1 MMCTTYLSEVYEA
14 TALWTIAPP
23 PYIPARNELP
33 CPSRFWETCHLFS
46 GQDSCAQE
54 KYFFGHCQTNLSDC
68 NCQRKSKIFAD
79 VSLTLQQARGRVT
92 VFIFLHVYNT
102 HKLQICKVHNSTQSR
117 SKSKSCAKCNLQ
129 MASKIANTLGLD
141 LDITYYQ
148 KCWKCLPFWGIFH
161 FKVGTGFFKTRT
173 SNRGKS
179 GSIPKIQRPDFS
191 KKNLM

>member
-1 MMCTTYLSEVYEA
+1 MCTTYLSEVYEA

-102 HKLQICKVHNSTQSR
+102 HKLQICKVHNSTQS
-117 SKSKSCAKCNLQ
+117 SSKSCAKCNLQ
-129 MASKIANTLGLD
+129 MASKTPNTLGLD
-141 LDITYYQ
+141 LDITYDQ
-148 KCWKCLPFWGIFH
+148 KWLKCLSFWAIFH
-161 FKVGTGFFKTRT
+161 FKVDTVFFKTRT
-173 SNRGKS
+173 SNREANLD
-179 GSIPKIQRPDFS
+179 RPQ
-191 KKNLM
+191 K